1 MKPQMSEQVT
11 AAVDEAVAMYEYLG
25 GVDPVEARQSLFSIA
40 NLLASYQKPES
51 SLSRCPLAAFLPQV
65 KGSQLSPAC

>member
-11 AAVDEAVAMYEYLG
+11 AAVDEAVAMCEYL